1 MSPIITAL
9 IVISGFTITIVST
22 IVLFRTTYIKDSD
35 KLTKNYKKSYSNYEN
50 KKGEK

>member
-9 IVISGFTITIVST
+9 IVISGFIITIVST

-35 KLTKNYKKSYSNYEN
+35 NLAKKHKSYSNYKN